1 MTLDQFLTLVKLMR
15 GTLDTP
21 SNIAA
26 RRVLVENVDTVDAIK
41 DSGVQRASIYLTV
54 KRYKTS
60 HEAVLEAF
68 SDANNVGAQFDLIVK
83 LSRGNPDAP
92 TTKAARSVI
101 VDQMPHSHL
110 ETDKF
115 SPSALSQAIKRY
127 EDALE
132 KVRKAYPPTSS
143 GQKRKSNREA
153 KPAGK

>member
-1 MTLDQFLTLVKLMR
+1 MTLEQFLTLVKLMR

-26 RRVLVENVDTVDAIK
+26 RRVLVENVDTVEAIK

-54 KRYKTS
+54 NRYKKS
-60 HEAVLEAF
+60 HAAVLEVF
-68 SDANNVGAQFDLIVK
+68 SDVNKVGEQFDLIVK
-83 LSRGNPDAP
+83 LSRGNPEAP

-101 VDQMPHSHL
+101 VDQVPPSQIA
-110 ETDKF
+110 TDQF

-132 KVRKAYPPTSS
+132 KVRKTYPPTNS
-143 GQKRKSNREA
+143 GSKRKSTREA
-153 KPAGK
+153 KPAAK